1 MYSKELEELIEASI
15 ADGVITPQ
23 EQAALIRRAQQE
35 GVDPNELAVVVNGRL
50 EKNRQQKKA
59 ADEKK
64 RADSRNSPATKC
76 PHCGAMISRLTG
88 KCPECGGIIY
98 VKESSVVKD
107 FRTKLDS
114 IAATTKDGFLS
125 TKKTDKLIEAIRS
138 YPIPNS
144 RDDLIDIIL
153 YLKDKANNEELSDV
167 CNEKINECTDKL
179 NLMYPHDS
187 DARRVSEKME
197 VRKNEIKKE
206 ERRNDRSFLINM
218 IIFFL
223 ILGLLFFV
231 TMLFKDNDKGKSNN
245 TDNNTIQTEVIK
257 ESSKEKAE
265 DSDKRK
271 DENNESIEDND
282 VKGQVDEQYAALQE
296 KLEALPEIDTDNY
309 EKVVAELASLL
320 WKPITDEAET
330 AKKTFKSPSKD
341 EKYERKIKNQW
352 YGEVKAKARI
362 IKAFY
367 NKNTEALGE
376 IDNSDLEK
384 LLEKGYIE

>member
-1 MYSKELEELIEASI
+1 
-15 ADGVITPQ
+15 
-23 EQAALIRRAQQE
+23 
-35 GVDPNELAVVVNGRL
+35 
-50 EKNRQQKKA
+50 
-59 ADEKK
+59 
-64 RADSRNSPATKC
+64 
-76 PHCGAMISRLTG
+76 
-88 KCPECGGIIY
+88 
-98 VKESSVVKD
+98 
-107 FRTKLDS
+107 
-114 IAATTKDGFLS
+114 
-125 TKKTDKLIEAIRS
+125 
-138 YPIPNS
+138 
-144 RDDLIDIIL
+144 
-153 YLKDKANNEELSDV
+153 
-167 CNEKINECTDKL
+167 
-179 NLMYPHDS
+179 
-187 DARRVSEKME
+187 
-197 VRKNEIKKE
+197 
-206 ERRNDRSFLINM
+206 M

>member
-1 MYSKELEELIEASI
+1 M
-15 ADGVITPQ
+15 
-23 EQAALIRRAQQE
+23 
-35 GVDPNELAVVVNGRL
+35 
-50 EKNRQQKKA
+50 
-59 ADEKK
+59 
-64 RADSRNSPATKC
+64 
-76 PHCGAMISRLTG
+76 
-88 KCPECGGIIY
+88 
-98 VKESSVVKD
+98 
-107 FRTKLDS
+107 DS

-206 ERRNDRSFLINM
+206 ERRNDRSFLIRM